1 MIFLLSLQQLF
12 NVKTVNGRARVRPFA
27 FGVTRSPMRIIGSID
42 HPRYKITLF
51 KMDDRFSIKFED
63 GLLEQTYKFR
73 GEARLSNAQDLRRL
87 VDASFVK
94 EVSKTFV
101 RMHAQRKAM
110 LERQLPPDDSEFDTI
125 I

>member
-1 MIFLLSLQQLF
+1 
-12 NVKTVNGRARVRPFA
+12 
-27 FGVTRSPMRIIGSID
+27 MRIIGSVD

-73 GEARLSNAQDLRRL
+73 GEARLSNADELRRL
-87 VDASFVK
+87 VDAGFLKDVAA
-94 EVSKTFV
+94 TFG
-101 RMHAQRKAM
+101 RMHRQRQAM
-110 LERQLPPDDSEFDTI
+110 LQRQLPPEESEFDTI